1 MQSFSMTFNFLI
13 LQSDDVMALKL
24 VKQEYQIHSAG
35 GLINHFLEDT
45 LYSSFANNKQE
56 MSNKKLEVSSVSVY

>member
-24 VKQEYQIHSAG
+24 VKQEYQIHSAR
-35 GLINHFLEDT
+35 GLINQFLEDT